1 MKDSFSSVED
11 LLKASSELKPFLD
24 HSSSQRTDNNFTPPS
39 SSEPSRSST
48 DDGGRPARPR
58 DCPVGP
64 ETTSRNNTPITPEE
78 IYNRQREALGLN
90 SSLND
95 DLPQFPF
102 LRTAPSAGP
111 VTSHMGSAPVTSHMG
126 AAPVTSHSGPVT
138 SGSHNITGPV
148 GTPSS
153 SSSHGKFHSNGRK
166 TPTPVKS
173 QPPLPPT
180 EPPPQPPPPPPPD
193 QPPLPPTEP
202 PPQPPPPPPPAP
214 ITPPPPAPEQEVK
227 EEVLEMMEE
236 DQPKEELEKIPEESS
251 YPADPPPPVSTPSPV
266 QDGPVTRQ
274 NKTKQSCMRCDN
286 EQSETWFHGPNGI
299 IMCAV
304 CSLDS
309 RPKPKA
315 THGRRINHLHS
326 KKAKRV
332 RSDLR
337 GRKALTKLQLKP
349 ATYCTTNQIYYK
361 GVKYRVGDVFSI
373 TGPDRLYYVCV
384 RAFLSDPLC
393 NQYAVILWLLP
404 LHPKPTSYH
413 PRDFLLGPAEDVPRP
428 LDCLSFVSH
437 DPPQGQVTLNEL
449 RSYDALPD
457 LMVPHGEA
465 AVPKVEPCGDT
476 SGLDMLVQ
484 AMESEFG
491 KG

>member
-1 MKDSFSSVED
+1 
-11 LLKASSELKPFLD
+11 
-24 HSSSQRTDNNFTPPS
+24 
-39 SSEPSRSST
+39 
-48 DDGGRPARPR
+48 
-58 DCPVGP
+58 
-64 ETTSRNNTPITPEE
+64 
-78 IYNRQREALGLN
+78 
-90 SSLND
+90 
-95 DLPQFPF
+95 
-102 LRTAPSAGP
+102 
-111 VTSHMGSAPVTSHMG
+111 MG

-153 SSSHGKFHSNGRK
+153 SSSHGKFHSNGRT

-173 QPPLPPT
+173 
-180 EPPPQPPPPPPPD
+180 

-326 KKAKRV
+326 KKVGAPYFGV
-332 RSDLR
+332 CILSCV
-337 GRKALTKLQLKP
+337 AQTKFYFCEGS
-349 ATYCTTNQIYYK
+349 AEQIL
-361 GVKYRVGDVFSI
+361 YRVIVI
-373 TGPDRLYYVCV
+373 VLHLVCF
-384 RAFLSDPLC
+384 R
-393 NQYAVILWLLP
+393 Q
-404 LHPKPTSYH
+404 K
-413 PRDFLLGPAEDVPRP
+413 E
-428 LDCLSFVSH
+428 
-437 DPPQGQVTLNEL
+437 
-449 RSYDALPD
+449 
-457 LMVPHGEA
+457 
-465 AVPKVEPCGDT
+465 
-476 SGLDMLVQ
+476 
-484 AMESEFG
+484 
-491 KG
+491 